1 MKFADP
7 KNDIA
12 FKKIFG
18 DESKNELE
26 VYEYIRK
33 KEMDSNAALETA
45 IEKGFNQGLERGLD
59 EGKKVRNI
67 EIAKTSLSQGLD
79 IKTISII
86 TGLSTKEIEN
96 IKI

>member
-45 IEKGFNQGLERGLD
+45 IEKGFKQGLD

-86 TGLSTKEIEN
+86 TL
-96 IKI
+96 